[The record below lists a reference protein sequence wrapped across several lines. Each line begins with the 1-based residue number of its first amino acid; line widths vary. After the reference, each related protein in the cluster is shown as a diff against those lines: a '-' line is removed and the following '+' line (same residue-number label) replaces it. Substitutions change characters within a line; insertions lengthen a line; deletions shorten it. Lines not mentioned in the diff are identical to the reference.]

1 MIGGM
6 DAFMIALMQLIQPFN
21 IILLMAGICF
31 GIIIGILPGLGP
43 PIAITICLPFTFKL
57 NVVQAFTLLLGL
69 YSASIYGGSISA
81 ITLGIPGT
89 GAAAATIADG
99 YSMFKKGRGGE
110 ALGYALVASVIGG
123 IFSTVCLAVI
133 TPVLASFAMKFGPRE
148 YFAIGVFGM
157 LVVVRVAGRSMAKG
171 LIMGGIG
178 VFLTTFGV
186 DEINGNM
193 RYTFGSYNLYDGLP
207 MVPILVGLF
216 AISESLFNCEKLIA
230 PKFDEKSLVSKLPSL
245 IIMNRLKKLL
255 LQSSVIGTIIGI
267 VPGEGAAIG
276 AFFSYS
282 EARRKSKNP
291 DDFGTGIPEG
301 VVAAETANNAT
312 IGGALIPTL
321 TLGVPGS
328 AAAAVLLGAFMI
340 QGLNP
345 GPKLFENA
353 PEVMYSIFIGLFMIN
368 ILMLFVGQLTIRFAA
383 KIIVIPMRLVV
394 PTVLLLCFVGAFC
407 VQNDIFGVWVLLW
420 VGVFGY
426 VIRKLGFPIVP
437 CCIGFV
443 LGPMIETSLRQS
455 IVISD
460 GSVVKFFSSPIAG
473 TIYLLLIMSFT
484 WKYMVGWIKSRKS
497 TGNERSSLG

>member
-6 DAFMIALMQLIQPFN
+6 DALIVAVTQLIQPFN
-21 IILLMAGICF
+21 ILLFMVGITV

-57 NVVQAFTLLLGL
+57 NSIQSFTLLLGL
-69 YSASIYGGSISA
+69 YSAAIYGGSISA

-99 YSMFKKGRGGE
+99 YRMFRRGRGGE
-110 ALGYALVASVIGG
+110 ALGYALAASVVGG
-123 IFSTVCLAVI
+123 LFSTVCLAFI
-133 TPVLASFAMKFGPRE
+133 TPFLASFAMKFGPRE

-157 LVVVRVAGRSMAKG
+157 LVVGRVAGKSLTKG

-178 VFLTTFGV
+178 IFLTTFGV

-207 MVPILVGLF
+207 LVPILVGLF
-216 AISESLFNCEKLIA
+216 AISESLLNCEKLIT
-230 PKFDEKSLVSKLPSL
+230 PTFDAKSLVSKMPSL
-245 IIMNRLKKLL
+245 KILNRLKGILL
-255 LQSSVIGTIIGI
+255 RSSVIGTVIGI

-276 AFFSYS
+276 AFFGYS
-282 EARRKSKNP
+282 EAKRKSRTP
-291 DDFGTGIPEG
+291 EEFGTGIPEG
-301 VVAAETANNAT
+301 IVAPETANNAT

-345 GPKLFENA
+345 GPKLFEES
-353 PEVMYSIFIGLFMIN
+353 PEVMYSIFVGLFIIN
-368 ILMLFVGQLTIRFAA
+368 VLMLFIGQLAIRFAA
-383 KIIVIPMRLVV
+383 RIIAIPMRLIV
-394 PTVLLLCFVGAFC
+394 PIVLLLCFVGAFC
-407 VQNDIFGVWVLLW
+407 VNNDIFGVWVLLW
-420 VGVFGY
+420 IGLFGY
-426 VIRKLGFPIVP
+426 IIRKLGFPVVP

-443 LGPMIETSLRQS
+443 LGPMIETSFRQS

-460 GSVVKFFSSPIAG
+460 GNVIKFFSSPIAG
-473 TIYLLLIMSFT
+473 TIYFLLIISFT
-484 WKYMVGWIKSRKS
+484 WKYIAKWIKR
-497 TGNERSSLG
+497 